1 MPSRYFGQSFWL
13 APGVCEVVQATICVR
28 DGNGS
33 ADTTRRRQLALAVV
47 FQPLGALPASGRK
60 VDQLGVANQA
70 AAISG
75 PFFSQ
80 IPQIKVQV
88 PELLFPRMLNE
99 LQPRDTKGKA
109 KTLTVH
115 FIEFGQCG

>member
-1 MPSRYFGQSFWL
+1 M
-13 APGVCEVVQATICVR
+13 
-28 DGNGS
+28 GS
-33 ADTTRRRQLALAVV
+33 DRSTDTTRPRQLSLTPAIV

-88 PELLFPRMLNE
+88 PELLFPECLMSSNRGT
-99 LQPRDTKGKA
+99 PKA
-109 KTLTVH
+109 KLKH
-115 FIEFGQCG
+115 